1 MKTIETHIDHNVA
14 SQRPWLLT
22 ALQSSAIGMIL
33 ILTMPGTAHE
43 MNKSRKG
50 YEMSVQQQTPRPN
63 PDLKSFNI
71 LVGTWKV
78 SDPSGKGAISGAE
91 TYEWM
96 EGGFFLMHRFDFEH
110 NGHKVRGIEI
120 IGHEHEF
127 GAEPGNEIKSRVYD
141 TRGNTLDYVYEVDKG
156 TLTIWGGQKGS
167 PAYFKGKFSDDGN
180 TCTGGW
186 VYPGGGG
193 YESTMTRVKK

>member
-1 MKTIETHIDHNVA
+1 METIGTFIDGSIAPREGWVLRALRSSVVA
-14 SQRPWLLT
+14 VVLIM
-22 ALQSSAIGMIL
+22 AI
-33 ILTMPGTAHE
+33 PGAAQE
-43 MNKSRKG
+43 KNQSRKG
-50 YEMSVQQQTPRPN
+50 YEMSTQQQAPKPN
-63 PDLKSFNI
+63 PDLKSLDR

-78 SDPSGKGAISGAE
+78 SDPSGKGGPKGTE

-96 EGGFFLMHRFDFEH
+96 EGGFFLMHRFDFDH
-110 NGHKVRGIEI
+110 SGRKVKGIEI
-120 IGHEHEF
+120 IGYEHTF
-127 GAEPGNEIKSRVYD
+127 GAEPGKEMKSRVYD
-141 TRGNTLDYVYEVDKG
+141 TAGNTLDYVYEVDKD

-193 YESTMTRVKK
+193 YKSTMTRIK

>member
-1 MKTIETHIDHNVA
+1 MA
-14 SQRPWLLT
+14 
-22 ALQSSAIGMIL
+22 A
-33 ILTMPGTAHE
+33 
-43 MNKSRKG
+43 
-50 YEMSVQQQTPRPN
+50 QQQTPKPN
-63 PDLKSFNI
+63 PDLKTLNI

-78 SDPSGKGAISGAE
+78 SDPTGKGGVSGQE

-110 NGHKVRGIEI
+110 NGRNVKGIEI
-120 IGHEHEF
+120 IGHEHSF
-127 GAEPGNEIKSRVYD
+127 GADPGAEIRSRVYD
-141 TRGNTLDYVYEVDKG
+141 TAGNTPEYVYEVDKD

-180 TCTGGW
+180 TCSGGW

-193 YESTMTRVKK
+193 YKSTMTRITK